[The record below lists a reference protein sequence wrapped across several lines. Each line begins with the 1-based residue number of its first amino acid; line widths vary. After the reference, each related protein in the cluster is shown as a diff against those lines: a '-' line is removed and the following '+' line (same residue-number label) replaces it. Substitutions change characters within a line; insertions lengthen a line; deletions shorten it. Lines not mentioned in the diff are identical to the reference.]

1 MKKVIAIALSAAL
14 YSLALPSYAVAPEA
28 AEQEEIY
35 FPAIEKSY
43 LKQVKRYEYATAARL
58 GEGLSKDQIRHL
70 LGNPQFSEGIFA
82 VKTWNYVLDIRVPN
96 TQDYTRCQLRID
108 FNKNLAE
115 RLSWKGEACE
125 SMMLRSIYGQ
135 QSSDALP
142 VLSAAGS
149 ANILFAFDRYDAGA
163 IQQGLQSAAVIARK
177 IKDSGS
183 NRAVIVSG
191 FADRIGNTVYN
202 QRLSAQRANTVADLL
217 VLYGVEASRI
227 QINANGSTEQYKY
240 CEGKYSNAL
249 VACLAPNRRVNMSW

>member
-14 YSLALPSYAVAPEA
+14 YSLALPSYAAAPEA

-82 VKTWNYVLDIRVPN
+82 VKI
-96 TQDYTRCQLRID
+96 
-108 FNKNLAE
+108 NKNLAE

>member
-14 YSLALPSYAVAPEA
+14 YSLALPSYAAAPEA

-135 QSSDALP
+135 QSSEMPA
-142 VLSAAGS
+142 
-149 ANILFAFDRYDAGA
+149 
-163 IQQGLQSAAVIARK
+163 QS
-177 IKDSGS
+177 S
-183 NRAVIVSG
+183 RA
-191 FADRIGNTVYN
+191 
-202 QRLSAQRANTVADLL
+202 
-217 VLYGVEASRI
+217 
-227 QINANGSTEQYKY
+227 
-240 CEGKYSNAL
+240 C
-249 VACLAPNRRVNMSW
+249 NRRP